1 MGKIIAI
8 VLLVIVGAILFRQ
21 WGQKLRDKL
30 AEDDEPVSAEPK
42 SAPAVAPQRM
52 VTCAH
57 CGVHLPQA
65 EALTLPA
72 TSGATSD
79 QPDFYFC
86 SAEHRAQHAGRPPA

>member
-42 SAPAVAPQRM
+42 SATAVAPQRM

-57 CGVHLPQA
+57 CGVHLPRD
-65 EALTLPA
+65 ESVP
-72 TSGATSD
+72 GRGGV
-79 QPDFYFC
+79 FC
-86 SAEHRAQHAGRPPA
+86 DAAHRAAFETAHPDS